1 MYGINSD
8 DQRPIDWGKTSA
20 DYARHRPGP
29 PQSYYSRLRALGI
42 GSPNQRVLDL
52 GTGTGVLARQFAVQG
67 CEVSACDIAADQIA
81 MAKTLADK
89 QNLDIDFTVQAAE
102 QCEFPAQHFDVITAN
117 QCFLYFD
124 ITTITPLIAKWL
136 KPDGV
141 LVISHFSWLPRL
153 DAIAE
158 ATEALILQYNPA
170 WSAHGYAGETA
181 PRYPGLEAALHYCGY
196 FYYDENITFSRE
208 DWRGRIRASRGIGAS
223 LSDDEVAAF
232 DNAHGQLLQR
242 VAGEEFSILLR
253 IDAHLLRAGQPNN
266 TERFYRQ

>member
-1 MYGINSD
+1 M
-8 DQRPIDWGKTSA
+8 
-20 DYARHRPGP
+20 
-29 PQSYYSRLRALGI
+29 
-42 GSPNQRVLDL
+42 
-52 GTGTGVLARQFAVQG
+52 
-67 CEVSACDIAADQIA
+67 
-81 MAKTLADK
+81 
-89 QNLDIDFTVQAAE
+89 QAAE

-196 FYYDENITFSRE
+196 FYYNENITFSRE

-232 DNAHGQLLQR
+232 DNTHGQLLQR
-242 VAGEEFSILLR
+242 VAGEEFAILHR
-253 IDAHLLRAGQPNN
+253 IDAHLLRAGQPKN

>member
-1 MYGINSD
+1 M
-8 DQRPIDWGKTSA
+8 
-20 DYARHRPGP
+20 
-29 PQSYYSRLRALGI
+29 
-42 GSPNQRVLDL
+42 LDL

-181 PRYPGLEAALHYCGY
+181 PRYPGPEAALHYCGY

-232 DNAHGQLLQR
+232 DNPTVNCYSALLVRNLQY
-242 VAGEEFSILLR
+242 SIVLMLTYSEQGSPTTPKGSIANSPKTVKR
-253 IDAHLLRAGQPNN
+253 ENSKPPRRAFLKL
-266 TERFYRQ
+266 TE